1 MSSEIQTRIRKQLY
15 EKTKKIADPA
25 GRKVEILEDAQALK
39 LAEECQTTVSNVYA
53 EALALGIY
61 PYRYLR
67 NREAISLGEQLR
79 LLTSR
84 VAVIGAGG
92 LGGHVILLLARLGI
106 GTLVVVDYDVF
117 DETNLNRQALSNMET
132 LGKSKSEVAVR
143 TVRSI
148 NPGVRVIP
156 NTVKLDSSN
165 ASDILTGSD
174 VAVDALDNVPDRFV
188 LERTTKKLGIP
199 LVHGALAGF
208 EGQIMTIFPDDPG
221 LQHLYRDGGSSEDKA
236 NRPESVLG
244 VPTLTPSLIASL
256 EAMEVLKIV
265 LKRGK
270 IFRHTMAHV
279 DLETGQMNEFVFEK
293 RQS

>member
-221 LQHLYRDGGSSEDKA
+221 LQHLYRDGGASEDKA

>member
-132 LGKSKSEVAVR
+132 LGKSKSEAAVR
-143 TVRSI
+143 AVRSI

-221 LQHLYRDGGSSEDKA
+221 LQHLYRDGGASEDKA

-293 RQS
+293 R